1 MRRIRVAAIVLLGMV
16 IRPCPTQ
23 DGAHSTEVTSST
35 SGAVTSTESPVT
47 TSTTITTTTTT
58 LPVDVN
64 GPDAGQR
71 LDETGWSLCL
81 ESGSSRPKSDSYD
94 DRDEGGY
101 PTTGGRAGGSVA

>member
-16 IRPCPTQ
+16 IGACATS
-23 DGAHSTEVTSST
+23 DGADSTEVTSST
-35 SGAVTSTESPVT
+35 PDAVTT
-47 TSTTITTTTTT
+47 TGVAGHDVNHDHNNDHDTA
-58 LPVDVN
+58 VDVN

-71 LDETGWSLCL
+71 LDEIGWSLCL
-81 ESGSSRPKSDSYD
+81 ESASSRPKSDSYD

>member
-1 MRRIRVAAIVLLGMV
+1 MV
-16 IRPCPTQ
+16 IGACATS
-23 DGAHSTEVTSST
+23 DGADSTEVTSST
-35 SGAVTSTESPVT
+35 AGAVTTTESPVT
-47 TSTTITTTTTT
+47 TSTTITT

-64 GPDAGQR
+64 GPEAGQR

-81 ESGSSRPKSDSYD
+81 ESGSSRPKSDSYG